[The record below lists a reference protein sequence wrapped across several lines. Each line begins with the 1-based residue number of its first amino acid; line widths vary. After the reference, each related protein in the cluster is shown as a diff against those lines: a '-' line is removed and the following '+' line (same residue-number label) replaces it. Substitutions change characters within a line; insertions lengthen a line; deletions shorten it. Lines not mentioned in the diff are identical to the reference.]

1 VPHLVTILLPLQ
13 LKNGTDVPAERFA
26 SVRHAL
32 TERHGGLTAFTRAPA
47 EGRWKDGGETVTQ
60 DDIVV
65 FEVLVEPLDRAWW
78 SDYRGELET
87 LFEQDE
93 VVVRVHEVEVL

>member
-13 LKNGTDVPAERFA
+13 FKQGADVPSDRFDA
-26 SVRHAL
+26 VKHLL

-47 EGRWKDGGETVTQ
+47 EGRWKGGDDGVAQ

-65 FEVLVEPLDRAWW
+65 FEVMVDVLERDWWRLYRQSLERA
-78 SDYRGELET
+78 
-87 LFEQDE
+87 FEQDE
-93 VVVRVHEVEVL
+93 IVIRVHEVEVL